1 MYKQVIVI
9 RRNLKLSR
17 GKLAAQ
23 VAHAS
28 LEAYR
33 RADRRIAEAWES
45 SGSKKVVLR
54 AENAREL
61 MELRRKARAEKLP
74 AALIRDAGHTE
85 VPAGTITALGIGP
98 EKETKI
104 NKITGKLK
112 ML

>member
-9 RRNLKLSR
+9 RRNLRLSK

-33 RADRRIAEAWES
+33 RADPRIVEEWES
-45 SGSKKVVLR
+45 EGSKKVVLR
-54 AENAREL
+54 VENTREML
-61 MELRRKARAEKLP
+61 NIRRKAKADKLP

-85 VPAGTITALGIGP
+85 IPAGTITALGIGP
-98 EKETKI
+98 EKEAKI